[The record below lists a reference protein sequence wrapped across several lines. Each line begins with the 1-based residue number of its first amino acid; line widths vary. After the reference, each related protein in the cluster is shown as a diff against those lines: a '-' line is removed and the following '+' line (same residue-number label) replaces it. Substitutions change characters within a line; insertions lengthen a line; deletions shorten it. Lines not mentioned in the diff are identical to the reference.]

1 MKIIVF
7 GSGQI
12 GNMVASI
19 LREQDH
25 EILGFIDD
33 DPKSFGKHYYGLP
46 VLGPREYLLTNKKY
60 DAVCLGVGTI
70 KARVEVVGWFNEND
84 VQTVNAIHSSVVI
97 SPEASLGNNLVVGAS
112 ATFYINPV
120 IGDGCYIGP
129 SVTVSHDSVVGKYCL
144 LSVGSV
150 VGARCDVE
158 DEVFVGSSSTIM
170 PPSFGTSA
178 RLRVGKR
185 AIIGVGSTVIHDVPT
200 GITVIGTPA
209 KPLEKKVKQF
219 GNS

>member
-33 DPKSFGKHYYGLP
+33 DPESFGKHYYGLP
-46 VLGPREYLLTNKKY
+46 VLGPREYLLSKIKY

-70 KARVEVVGWFNEND
+70 KARVEVVDWFNENN
-84 VQTVNAIHSSVVI
+84 VRTISAIHSSVVI
-97 SPEASLGNNLVVGAS
+97 SPEASLGSNLVVGAG

-150 VGARCDVE
+150 VGARCDLE
-158 DEVFVGSSSTIM
+158 DEVFVGSSSTLM

-178 RLRVGKR
+178 RLRVGKG
-185 AIIGVGSTVIHDVPT
+185 AVIGVGSTVIRDVPT

-209 KPLEKKVKQF
+209 KPLKRK
-219 GNS
+219 

>member
-1 MKIIVF
+1 LKIIVF

-12 GNMVASI
+12 GNVVASI

-33 DPKSFGKHYYGLP
+33 DPESFGKHYYGLP
-46 VLGPREYLLTNKKY
+46 VLGPREYLLAKNKY

-70 KARVEVVGWFNEND
+70 KARVEVLDWLDENA
-84 VQTVNAIHSSVVI
+84 VQTVSAIHSSAVI
-97 SPEASLGNNLVVGAS
+97 SPEANLGRNLVVGAS
-112 ATFYINPV
+112 TTFYVNPV

-129 SVTVSHDSVVGKYCL
+129 SVTVSHDTIVGKFCL

-150 VGARCDVE
+150 VGARCDLE

-170 PPSFGTSA
+170 PPSFGSSA
-178 RLRVGKR
+178 RLRVGKG
-185 AIIGVGSTVIHDVPT
+185 AVIGVGSTVIHDVPM

-209 KPLEKKVKQF
+209 KPLKKKVK
-219 GNS
+219 